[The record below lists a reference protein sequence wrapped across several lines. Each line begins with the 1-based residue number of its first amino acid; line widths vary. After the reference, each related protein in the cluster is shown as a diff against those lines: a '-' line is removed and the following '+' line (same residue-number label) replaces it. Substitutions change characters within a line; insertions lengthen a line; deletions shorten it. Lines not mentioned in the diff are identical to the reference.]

1 MAKVCTIFM
10 WWKDI
15 KVQDVTPDKYCMLRH
30 FTKHGRIREMPSPFE
45 NAQLCSKFDYT
56 NIIYYSFYYVSG
68 QTFPAIF
75 AVPGVHNT
83 SRSAQCHI
91 FSSHVGAPSELADFL
106 PFPLPAAFCLLP
118 TRRPCRRPSAHAH
131 RWLAARTYVPLAR
144 AITAHC
150 QRVGVC

>member
-1 MAKVCTIFM
+1 M

-30 FTKHGRIREMPSPFE
+30 FTKHGRILGMPVPFE

-56 NIIYYSFYYVSG
+56 IIIYYSFYYVSG

-83 SRSAQCHI
+83 SR
-91 FSSHVGAPSELADFL
+91 
-106 PFPLPAAFCLLP
+106 
-118 TRRPCRRPSAHAH
+118 
-131 RWLAARTYVPLAR
+131 
-144 AITAHC
+144 
-150 QRVGVC
+150 